1 MARSASDGGGF
12 VNIRPTVAVV
22 ALALLASP
30 THALA
35 QPTRVTPFAQ
45 GTPGAALPPGWAPQT
60 FPRIPKHT
68 RYALVRDGDTVV
80 VRAEAAASAS
90 GLVFRVTAPS
100 AEARVLRWRWKVDRL
115 PQGADESS
123 KTADDAP
130 ARVYVTFQSDPAKLG
145 PVHRLLYEAAR
156 AIYGEAPPHA
166 SLMYV
171 WDAAGP
177 SGRAFANPYT
187 SRVRTIVVEGGRQRL
202 GQWLDYERD
211 VVADYRAAFGED
223 PPPISGVAIMTDADN
238 TGDRASAWFGDVS
251 LEPK

>member
-1 MARSASDGGGF
+1 
-12 VNIRPTVAVV
+12 VNILPTVAVV
-22 ALALLASP
+22 AFALLASP
-30 THALA
+30 TPALA

-45 GTPGAALPPGWAPQT
+45 GTPGTALPPGWAPQT

-68 RYALVRDGDTVV
+68 RYALERDGDTVV

-90 GLVFRVTAPS
+90 GLAFRLAVPA
-100 AEARVLRWRWKVDRL
+100 ADARVLRWRWKVDRL
-115 PQGADESS
+115 PQGADASA
-123 KTADDAP
+123 KAGDDAP
-130 ARVYVTFQSDPAKLG
+130 ARVYVTFQYDPAKLG
-145 PVHRLLYEAAR
+145 LVDRLLYETAR

-177 SGRAFANPYT
+177 AGRSFANPYT
-187 SRVRTIVVEGGRQRL
+187 SRVHTLVVEGGRSRV

-251 LEPK
+251 LGPK

>member
-1 MARSASDGGGF
+1 
-12 VNIRPTVAVV
+12 VNILPTVAVV
-22 ALALLASP
+22 AFAMLASP

-35 QPTRVTPFAQ
+35 QPTPVTPFAQ
-45 GTPGAALPPGWAPQT
+45 GTPGTALPPGWTPQT

-80 VRAEAAASAS
+80 VRAEAAGSAS
-90 GLVFRVTAPS
+90 GLVFRVTAPA

-115 PQGADESS
+115 PQGADASA
-123 KTADDAP
+123 KAGDDAP
-130 ARVYVTFQSDPAKLG
+130 ARVYVTFQFDPAKLG
-145 PVHRLLYEAAR
+145 PVDRLLYETAR

-171 WDAAGP
+171 WDVAGAAGRSFP
-177 SGRAFANPYT
+177 NPFT
-187 SRVRTIVVEGGRQRL
+187 SRVRTIVVEGGRSRL

-211 VVADYRAAFGED
+211 IVADYRTAFGED